1 MTMVR
6 KRVARFLTPALL
18 LLLVPPAIALGQIT
32 EVQPPAEMP
41 PTAPGVTSAQP
52 RGPFPISTE
61 PSVYTGRADV
71 TKHWFD
77 IYDDCVRKARQA
89 RIAADD
95 AATNLELLWS
105 VTWNDFFTGRW
116 NRLRTT
122 MRDEEPRARM
132 ALEQANE
139 EYREWYDQ
147 AVRARAEYE
156 NALSER
162 AFEWG
167 RRGRHTEAT
176 KVRHGFAPTSE
187 ASWYEQVVDDSGE
200 AIGTALV
207 EALPPASL
215 SEGDINAFDP
225 GVSIGDFDRWIYV
238 RGTGKATSYWDRWC
252 LAHDCPLA
260 QYPAD
265 VQDVHCE
272 APTGPT
278 DWPPVPPTPLGGK
291 VHPGLPEPDREYLGP
306 PGTWE

>member
-1 MTMVR
+1 MVR

-18 LLLVPPAIALGQIT
+18 LLLVSPACALGQIA
-32 EVQPPAEMP
+32 EAQPPAEMP

-52 RGPFPISTE
+52 RGPFPIPTE
-61 PSVYTGRADV
+61 PSVYTEQADV

-116 NRLRTT
+116 NRLRAT

-156 NALSER
+156 NALSEC

-215 SEGDINAFDP
+215 SEGDINAFQP
-225 GVSIGDFDRWIYV
+225 GVSAGDLDRWLYGRV
-238 RGTGKATSYWDRWC
+238 MGTVTSYYEFPPRIDT
-252 LAHDCPLA
+252 LP
-260 QYPAD
+260 P
-265 VQDVHCE
+265 V
-272 APTGPT
+272 PPPPN
-278 DWPPVPPTPLGGK
+278 DWPPVPPPQLRGK
-291 VHPGLPEPDREYLGP
+291 VHPGLPEPGREYLGP